1 MASFDE
7 FLAIEMRTGTILEV
21 AAFPEARK
29 PAYQLTIDFGEFGI
43 RRSSAQITNLY
54 QPETL
59 VGTQVLAVT
68 NFPAKRIA
76 GFVSEVLVC
85 GVNDADG
92 NVVLVRPDFPVANG
106 ARLY

>member
-7 FLAIEMRTGTILEV
+7 FLAIELRAGTIVEV
-21 AAFPEARK
+21 APFPEARK

-43 RRSSAQITNLY
+43 RKSSAQITTFY
-54 QPETL
+54 RAEEL
-59 VGTQVLAVT
+59 VGTQVMAVT

-76 GFVSEVLVC
+76 GFMSEVLVC

-92 NVVLVRPDFPVANG
+92 NVVLVRPDFPVTNG
-106 ARLY
+106 SRLY